1 MDKTLTFQHSITLS
15 GEDIIALMNLW
26 NHEYPTSLSYD
37 KTADFENYIK
47 TLLLPEHILIKN
59 KNHLIGW
66 AAKFDRENDRWFVI
80 ILSKIVQGKGLGSEL
95 MNRLKKNECR
105 LNGWVIDHD
114 LEIKTDGTPY
124 HSPLGFYIKNGFV
137 PDTDQRLELP
147 NLSAVKV
154 TWMHKI

>member
-95 MNRLKKNECR
+95 MNRLKK
-105 LNGWVIDHD
+105 
-114 LEIKTDGTPY
+114 K
-124 HSPLGFYIKNGFV
+124 
-137 PDTDQRLELP
+137 
-147 NLSAVKV
+147 
-154 TWMHKI
+154 